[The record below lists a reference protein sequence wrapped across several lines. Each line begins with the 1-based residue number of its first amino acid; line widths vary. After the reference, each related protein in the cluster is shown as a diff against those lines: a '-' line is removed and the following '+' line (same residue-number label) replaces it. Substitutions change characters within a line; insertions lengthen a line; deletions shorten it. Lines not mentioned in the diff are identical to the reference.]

1 MCAVQF
7 KWTLGDVVDT
17 VRNYDRSIHLS
28 TSLISNLVNQKVAPA
43 SVLTI
48 GGLCTW
54 VASVKGALAAE
65 AASAAARASAA
76 AGVADEA
83 DDEDMPQQAQSVR
96 VSSRPRVPNRRRPV
110 AEAGAG
116 AGSAGL
122 GLH

>member
-1 MCAVQF
+1 MQF

-17 VRNYDRSIHLS
+17 VRNYDRTIHLS

-43 SVLTI
+43 SLLTI
-48 GGLCTW
+48 GGLGTW
-54 VASVKGALAAE
+54 VASVKAALAAE
-65 AASAAARASAA
+65 AASAASAQASADAA

-83 DDEDMPQQAQSVR
+83 DDEEMPQQSESVR
-96 VSSRPRVPNRRRPV
+96 ASSRPRVPSRRHH
-110 AEAGAG
+110 GAG